1 MDIVGLN
8 AYATPRQRE
17 ILAALLSE
25 GSGSKA
31 AAKLGMS
38 KSAVNEARRSV
49 INKAAQRGYSPD
61 HGINHPVP
69 DGFKLKGTST
79 LYDSVT
85 GEAKIQWVKSTADQ
99 VRQDEIFREALEAM
113 AEALPRA
120 EPIKAPEFLD
130 DSLAACYPVG
140 DHHLGMLAWAE
151 EAGEDYNISIGKK
164 LLMGAM
170 DHLVKSSPDCKT
182 GLIAL
187 LGDFMHYDSF
197 EAVTPAHRN
206 LLDADGRFPKMV
218 RAAIKSVRYMI
229 AKCLEKHEVVHVIIE
244 IGNHDTASS
253 VFLMECLHNIY
264 EDEPRITIDRSP
276 GHYHYWRFGKCLI
289 GTHHG
294 DKVKS
299 EKLPLI
305 MATDRAVDW
314 GETEYRYWWTGHIHH
329 ESKKDYTGCSAESF
343 RVLCPSDAYAANAG
357 YRTGRDM
364 KAIILHKE
372 YGEVARHVVNP
383 RMLEARLAPINTQL
397 Q

>member
-1 MDIVGLN
+1 MNIDALN
-8 AYATPRQRE
+8 EYATPRQRA
-17 ILAALLSE
+17 ILAALVSE

-31 AAKLGMS
+31 ATKLGMS
-38 KSAVNEARRSV
+38 KSAVNGARRAV

-61 HGINHPVP
+61 HGMVHPVP

-79 LYDSVT
+79 LYDAAT

-130 DSLAACYPVG
+130 ANLAACYPVG

-151 EAGEDYNISIGKK
+151 EAGEDYTIAIGKK

-197 EAVTPAHRN
+197 AAVTPAHHN

-218 RAAIKSVRYMI
+218 RAAIKTIRYMI
-229 AKCLEKHEVVHVIIE
+229 AKCLEKHELVHVIIE
-244 IGNHDTASS
+244 IGNHDTSS
-253 VFLMECLHNIY
+253 SIFLMECLHNIY
-264 EDEPRITIDRSP
+264 EDEPRITIDRNP
-276 GHYHYWRFGKCLI
+276 GHFHYWRFGKCLV

-294 DKVKS
+294 DKVKA

-305 MATDRAVDW
+305 MATDRASDW

-343 RVLCPSDAYAANAG
+343 RVLCPTDAYATNAG
-357 YRTGRDM
+357 YRSGKDM
-364 KAIILHKE
+364 KAIILHKD

-383 RMLEARLAPINTQL
+383 RMLEHD
-397 Q
+397 